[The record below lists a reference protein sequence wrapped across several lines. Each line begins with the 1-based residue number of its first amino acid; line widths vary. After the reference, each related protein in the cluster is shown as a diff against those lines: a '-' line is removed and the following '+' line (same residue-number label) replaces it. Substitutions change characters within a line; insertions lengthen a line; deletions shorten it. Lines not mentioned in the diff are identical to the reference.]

1 MTRIKFCG
9 LRTLADIQAANKL
22 APEYIGFVFA
32 PKSKRYVAPAQAR
45 QLRDA
50 LDRQITAV
58 GVFVDENVSTV
69 AALLNDGTIDAAQL
83 HGNETDAYIENLRG
97 LTDKPIIKAFQADNI
112 AAAESSVA
120 DCVLLDS
127 GAGGGKVFDW
137 RQINLRREYFL
148 AGGLTVDNVGA
159 AIDLLHPFAVDV
171 SSGIET
177 GGRKDFDKMAAF
189 AKAVRNWEL
198 VEFKN

>member
-9 LRTLADIQAANKL
+9 LKTLDDIQAANKI
-22 APEYIGFVFA
+22 APEYVGFVFA

-58 GVFVDENVSTV
+58 GVFVNENVSTV
-69 AALLNDGTIDAAQL
+69 AAMLNNGTIDAAQL

-97 LTDKPIIKAFQADNI
+97 LTDKPIIQAFQADNI
-112 AAAESSVA
+112 ASAESSVA
-120 DCVLLDS
+120 DYVLLDS

-148 AGGLTVDNVGA
+148 AGGLTVDNVSA
-159 AIDLLHPFAVDV
+159 AIDLLYPFAVDV

-177 GGRKDFDKMAAF
+177 DGRKDFSKMADF
-189 AKAVRNWEL
+189 ANAARWRISPTQ
-198 VEFKN
+198 